1 MGQGYYTERQML
13 EQEETALNHVR
24 ENLLSGYERR
34 IDETDMSSAEETTL
48 SGTVLKDAVDLFS
61 KDFAKLSAEY
71 KAILYPKKERK
82 KRVKKT
88 AVWEDPIAE
97 YKAILYPQK
106 ERKKRVKKTAVWED
120 PIAELKNAYTEIE
133 SLYLYQSHQRGKCK
147 QLFKQLLLTIDQA
160 NAPPPPEQLGILGRL
175 NWKYIE
181 KMLVVE
187 DDTICALLPF
197 LLTAYVYNFRKNRFI
212 SRGSTVVEGAFN
224 QEKIE
229 TIKKSEMKKRL
240 IRLST
245 YFGFRDYGV
254 RFDKYRNGPL
264 EFPSLRNEI
273 ILDLVFDTW
282 CAIFSGYR
290 DKKILALENVQP
302 RIDFKLSYELY
313 LYYKNTDLY
322 KKYLDRG
329 GLTQEEILSEAIER
343 YNSRIHI

>member
-71 KAILYPKKERK
+71 KAILYPK
-82 KRVKKT
+82 
-88 AVWEDPIAE
+88 
-97 YKAILYPQK
+97 K

-282 CAIFSGYR
+282 CAIFSGYS

>member
-34 IDETDMSSAEETTL
+34 IDETYMSSAEETTL

-71 KAILYPKKERK
+71 KAILYPK
-82 KRVKKT
+82 
-88 AVWEDPIAE
+88 
-97 YKAILYPQK
+97 K

>member
-1 MGQGYYTERQML
+1 MAF
-13 EQEETALNHVR
+13 ALRASAHQSCNR
-24 ENLLSGYERR
+24 IGCGNL
-34 IDETDMSSAEETTL
+34 
-48 SGTVLKDAVDLFS
+48 F
-61 KDFAKLSAEY
+61 F
-71 KAILYPKKERK
+71 
-82 KRVKKT
+82 
-88 AVWEDPIAE
+88 
-97 YKAILYPQK
+97 
-106 ERKKRVKKTAVWED
+106 
-120 PIAELKNAYTEIE
+120 NTEIE